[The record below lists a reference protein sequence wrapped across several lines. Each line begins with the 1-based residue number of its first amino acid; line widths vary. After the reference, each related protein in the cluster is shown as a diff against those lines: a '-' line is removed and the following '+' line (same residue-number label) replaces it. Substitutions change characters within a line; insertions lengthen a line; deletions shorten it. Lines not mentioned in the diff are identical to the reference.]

1 MWGLLVILVFILV
14 LSIRLRHRR
23 VATTRALKT
32 RRIIAVFPMVG
43 GMGGR
48 PSVILPNK
56 KVMRITL
63 GGAGMRLRR
72 EKAASLKK
80 LQLMDHIIKVPVQLA
95 RENPESLSAL
105 NVSPDVRAVTLDF
118 GTRQM
123 ILHDKEK
130 HDGVQFS
137 YTHDKNGGIHFKPLR
152 GENWSRL
159 GTVGMNLDTPH
170 SEGGYGKVRCGNAC
184 FDVQSSTMPSHRTV
198 LGWRDVEAGKHRFVF
213 NLKSQTAVVQ

>member
-23 VATTRALKT
+23 VAATRALNT
-32 RRIIAVFPMVG
+32 RRVIAVFPMVRG
-43 GMGGR
+43 LGGR
-48 PSVILPNK
+48 PSVVLPNK
-56 KVMRITL
+56 KVLRITL
-63 GGAGMRLRR
+63 GGTGMRLLR
-72 EKAASLKK
+72 EKAAGLKK
-80 LQLMDHIIKVPVQLA
+80 IRFADNTIKVPVRLA
-95 RENPESLSAL
+95 RESPESLSAL
-105 NVSPDVRAVTLDF
+105 NLSPDVRAVTLDF

-137 YTHDKNGGIHFKPLR
+137 YMHDKNGGIHFEPLR

-170 SEGGYGKVRCGNAC
+170 SEGGYGKVRCENAC

-198 LGWRDVEAGKHRFVF
+198 LGWRDVNAGKHRFVF